1 MTPCHPATPGINSAH
16 GFTLLEVMVALA
28 IIAIAFTAMLSS
40 QARNVSLAAESKFQ
54 TTAPLLAQDIM
65 TRYTTEQR
73 SGSGPEQGDWG
84 SAFPGYRWQL
94 QATPV
99 TMAGA
104 SELPGLF
111 RVDLEVSWQE
121 QARYT
126 YHHRGYLFTPPLP
139 Q

>member
-1 MTPCHPATPGINSAH
+1 
-16 GFTLLEVMVALA
+16 MVALA

-40 QARNVSLAAESKFQ
+40 QARNVTLAAESKFQ

-65 TRYTTEQR
+65 TRYRTAHRT
-73 SGSGPEQGDWG
+73 GSASEQGEWD

-99 TMAGA
+99 TMAGGA
-104 SELPGLF
+104 NLTGLY
-111 RVDLEVSWQE
+111 RVDLQVTWNE
-121 QARYT
+121 QQRYT
-126 YHHRGYLFTPPLP
+126 YHHRGYLFTPTLP